1 MKSWESCCGYDA
13 FATDVFVF
21 LQKLL
26 ARPTSLSQNEFKWFL
41 GQKLLGMSVGVGASL
56 RNYILCVRIEFM
68 RIFFCQLVL
77 FPVLLWYGVEKN
89 ILLCREVLVSKAYQ
103 FKEKP
108 RERGDHWQKICQN
121 LNVTEQF
128 GNKLTTRSVRKI

>member
-1 MKSWESCCGYDA
+1 
-13 FATDVFVF
+13 
-21 LQKLL
+21 
-26 ARPTSLSQNEFKWFL
+26 
-41 GQKLLGMSVGVGASL
+41 MSVGVGASL

-68 RIFFCQLVL
+68 RIFFLPTCFISSAPLI
-77 FPVLLWYGVEKN
+77 WSREKHFTMQRS
-89 ILLCREVLVSKAYQ
+89 LGFKAYQ